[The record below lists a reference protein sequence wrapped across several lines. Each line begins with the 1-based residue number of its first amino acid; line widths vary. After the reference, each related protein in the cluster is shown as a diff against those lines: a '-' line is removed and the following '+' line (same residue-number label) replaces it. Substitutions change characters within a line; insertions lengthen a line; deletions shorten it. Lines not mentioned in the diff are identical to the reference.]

1 MPYFYSTYEQE
12 NESVVSDRKKIL
24 VLGSGP
30 IRIGQ
35 GVEFDYSTVH
45 AIWTIKEAGYE
56 AIIINNNP
64 ETVSTDYTISDKL
77 YFEPLTVEDVM
88 NVVELG
94 VKIIG
99 TDIEA
104 INNAEDRK
112 CFERIMNEV
121 GIPQPQAEAVTD
133 IEAGVA
139 AAARIGYPVLVR
151 PSFVLGGRAMQIVG
165 NEETLRHYLRS
176 AVEINEKSPVLVDKY
191 IQGK

>member
-1 MPYFYSTYEQE
+1 
-12 NESVVSDRKKIL
+12 
-24 VLGSGP
+24 
-30 IRIGQ
+30 
-35 GVEFDYSTVH
+35 
-45 AIWTIKEAGYE
+45 
-56 AIIINNNP
+56 
-64 ETVSTDYTISDKL
+64 
-77 YFEPLTVEDVM
+77 M
-88 NVVELG
+88 NVVELERPDGIVVSLGGQTAINLAEPLAELG

-176 AVEINEKSPVLVDKY
+176 AVEINEKSRALWSMSSARESTRATA
-191 IQGK
+191 